1 MFILFVVNIK
11 SVNNLYNS
19 ALGGINIHKE
29 NQTPS
34 PPQDFAM
41 FGFIIQ

>member
-1 MFILFVVNIK
+1 MFILFLVNTK

-34 PPQDFAM
+34 PPLDFAM
-41 FGFIIQ
+41 FRFIIQ